1 MASSIFIRQSYAY
14 FKNKKR
20 KSRNF
25 FSSLANR
32 RFLLTEFAT
41 VQNKKSSPF
50 GLLLLGTENETRARA
65 ARGRFARELCL
76 HPRPLEGVS
85 GVASDESS
93 CQTKKAARLDCFFVL
108 SGKRDSNSRP
118 QPWQGCAL
126 PTELFPQICERQN
139 S

>member
-41 VQNKKSSPF
+41 VQNKKSSPL
-50 GLLLLGTENETRARA
+50 GLLRLGAENETRA
-65 ARGRFARELCL
+65 
-76 HPRPLEGVS
+76 HGVGDLLAS
-85 GVASDESS
+85 CVYTPDPWKGSIGVASGEHSS
-93 CQTKKAARLDCFFVL
+93 
-108 SGKRDSNSRP
+108 P
-118 QPWQGCAL
+118 
-126 PTELFPQICERQN
+126 
-139 S
+139 